1 MISINN
7 ILDFFIKILVVINV
21 IAFSFLVSVVL
32 AGFIGIKNLKLPEK
46 IYLIHEEET
55 DSKNKTYTN
64 IKNIFLKGDLPNV
77 SEVQNNQQSHINLIG
92 TLLFGNLKLAMIENN
107 GKIII
112 LKEREN
118 FNGYYILKIEKDRI
132 KLKNDKNI
140 IEIKIYSE
148 KEKSTSQGNSIQNLP
163 PLSSLQN
170 ETETIKLSRTMVE
183 KETADVGNLL
193 KDVNIVPVVENGQTL
208 GYKFAYINPDSIVYK
223 YGFRAG
229 DTVISVNGMPVKTA
243 EDVFK
248 IYNMLRNENSI
259 NVVIERDGQRRTI
272 NYEIQ

>member
-1 MISINN
+1 MINIYN

-21 IAFSFLVSVVL
+21 IAFSFLASVVL

-46 IYLIHEEET
+46 IYSIQEEET

-64 IKNIFLKGDLPNV
+64 IKNIFLKENLFNL
-77 SEVQNNQQSHINLIG
+77 SEVQNNQQPHINLIG

-132 KLKNDKNI
+132 KLKNDKDI
-140 IEIKIYSE
+140 IEIKIYS
-148 KEKSTSQGNSIQNLP
+148 EKSTSQGNSIQNLP

-170 ETETIKLSRTMVE
+170 ETIKLSRTIVE

-193 KDVNIVPVVENGQTL
+193 KDVNIIPVVENGQTL
-208 GYKFAYINPDSIVYK
+208 GYKFAYINPDSIAYK

-229 DTVISVNGMPVKTA
+229 DTIISVNGMPVKTA

-248 IYNMLRNENSI
+248 IYNMLRNENLI

>member
-1 MISINN
+1 MINIYN

-21 IAFSFLVSVVL
+21 IAFSFLASVVL

-46 IYLIHEEET
+46 IYLTHEEET
-55 DSKNKTYTN
+55 DLKNKTYTN
-64 IKNIFLKGDLPNV
+64 IKNIFLKGNLPNV
-77 SEVQNNQQSHINLIG
+77 SEAQNNQQPHINLIG

-112 LKEREN
+112 LRERES

-193 KDVNIVPVVENGQTL
+193 KDVNIIPVVENGQTL
-208 GYKFAYINPDSIVYK
+208 GYKFAYINPDSIAYK

-229 DTVISVNGMPVKTA
+229 DTVISVNGMSVKTA